1 MVAFSLGWDLSFV
14 LLVENRG
21 IVRLELRSRVLL
33 LRLDAT
39 VEDIEVFVKGWRELE
54 LLGLGNCS
62 AVKESLVFLELISE
76 GLFVLELLI
85 KTSLFVH
92 LLMVESLIHLAQNIS
107 ILQPLVLLVFLLLL
121 RDDSHFEMGLRA

>member
-14 LLVENRG
+14 LLVEDRG

-54 LLGLGNCS
+54 LLRLGRCS
-62 AVKESLVFLELISE
+62 AVEESLVLLELISE
-76 GLFVLELLI
+76 GLFVLELLV
-85 KTSLFVH
+85 KTSLFVY

-121 RDDSHFEMGLRA
+121 GDYSHFEMGLRA